1 MSIEA
6 INFLPTSKEIAQLS
20 ELGIGSQDQTAKS
33 DFSKWFNS
41 EMNELN
47 QQLKA
52 SEINLEK
59 LATGET
65 NNLHEVM
72 LSLEKAKMSFQLT
85 VQVRNKLLE
94 AYQEIMRMQI

>member
-6 INFLPTSKEIAQLS
+6 IDFLPTSKEIARLS
-20 ELGIGSQDQTAKS
+20 ELGIDKQDQSAKT
-33 DFSKWFNS
+33 DFSNWFNS
-41 EMNELN
+41 EMDQLN
-47 QQLKA
+47 QQLKTA
-52 SEINLEK
+52 ETNLEK

-72 LSLEKAKMSFQLT
+72 LSLEKAKTSFQLT
-85 VQVRNKLLE
+85 LQVRNKLLE